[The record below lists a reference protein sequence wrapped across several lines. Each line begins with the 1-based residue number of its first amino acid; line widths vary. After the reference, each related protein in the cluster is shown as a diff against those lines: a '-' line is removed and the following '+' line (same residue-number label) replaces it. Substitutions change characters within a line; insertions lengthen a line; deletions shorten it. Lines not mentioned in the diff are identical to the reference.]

1 MTFRSRPRADASNPA
16 DTRLTGPGVPDS
28 AKAFAGSKRYLSG
41 KPQHREALLGAA
53 RDYVANLGQDRAWL
67 HRKPFDATPHNPGF
81 FDDLYPVLGMIQAM
95 RVRPGGRVL
104 DVGCGPGWTAEILAG
119 LGYDVDGLEP
129 AADMI
134 AIARE
139 RLDGFLRNHRIEPA
153 PAVRFHCSTLEDLD
167 LEDGTFD
174 GILCRASLHHVIDE
188 EAGMARCFRLLRPGG
203 VLGISE
209 GAWMPGHRAS
219 EAELDEEMRRY
230 GTLENPFTTEYL
242 DHLLERHGFKNV
254 ERYHGVFG
262 LVPASQG
269 EVPVRT
275 FAACPA
281 ELNNT
286 LTARRPLGLPDTSDV
301 GARTAAEIRI
311 KATTF
316 DPEARQVRVAV
327 SIRNTGE
334 TVWLSRPGRPG
345 HVTITLRQ
353 NAPGSPD
360 FREPGTRFP
369 VPKDIWPDE
378 RLDLYI
384 PFFLPDGADAS
395 SPWLLDL
402 VSEQVFWF
410 SQRGTEAAEVQAE
423 ALG

>member
-1 MTFRSRPRADASNPA
+1 MNFQSREQPDVPNPV
-16 DTRLTGPGVPDS
+16 DTRTMGLGAPAS
-28 AKAFAGSKRYLSG
+28 EKAFAGKKRYLSG
-41 KPQHREALLGAA
+41 KPQHREGLLGAA

-67 HRKPFDATPHNPGF
+67 YRKPFDSTPHNLGF
-81 FDDLYPVLGMIQAM
+81 FDDLYPVLGLIGAM

-104 DVGCGPGWTAEILAG
+104 DVGCGPGWTSEILAG

-139 RLDGFLRNHRIEPA
+139 RLAGFLRNHRIEPA
-153 PAVRFHCSTLEDLD
+153 PAVRFHCSTLEDLG

-174 GILCRASLHHVIDE
+174 GILCRASLHHVLDE
-188 EAGMARCFRLLRPGG
+188 DAGVAQCFRLLKPGG
-203 VLGISE
+203 VFGVSE

-242 DHLLERHGFKNV
+242 DHLLDLHGFRNV

-269 EVPVRT
+269 DAPVRT
-275 FAACPA
+275 FAASPA
-281 ELNNT
+281 EFNNN
-286 LTARRPLGLPDTSDV
+286 LTARKPLNMPDSSDI
-301 GARTAAEIRI
+301 GARTAADI
-311 KATTF
+311 KIKGTIF
-316 DPEARQVRVAV
+316 DPEARQVRIAV

-334 TVWLSRPGRPG
+334 TVWLSRPGQPG

-353 NAPGSPD
+353 NSPGSPD

-369 VPKDIWPDE
+369 VPKNIWPSE
-378 RLDLYI
+378 ELDLNL
-384 PFFLPDGADAS
+384 PFFLTEDVDPG
-395 SPWLLDL
+395 PWFLDL
-402 VSEQVFWF
+402 VSEQLFWF
-410 SQRGTEAAEVQAE
+410 SQRGTEAAEVRAE
-423 ALG
+423 ATG